1 MVFIVV
7 MMTVILAVCGVIVAY
22 VAFPHRGEQIPGA
35 PWLGEAM
42 AKAAE
47 AVPTIEDEEAEDYD
61 VVGQYADHQ

>member
-61 VVGQYADHQ
+61 VVGRYADHQ